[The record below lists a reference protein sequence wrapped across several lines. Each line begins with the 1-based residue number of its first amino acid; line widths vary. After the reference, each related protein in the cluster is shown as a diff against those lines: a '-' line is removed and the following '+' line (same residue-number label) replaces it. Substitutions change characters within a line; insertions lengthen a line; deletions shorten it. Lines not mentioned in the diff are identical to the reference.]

1 MGRHWTGPT
10 LSEQSYLFQG
20 NLLLSITAMSQDVC
34 ASDWSMILKRSAP
47 SPPYTFSKCPHNL
60 FNLFLSKWQFSDK
73 KVWSFETNVLI
84 DNWFLPTCPGIRRNI
99 CLICVRCRLLLS
111 CPGDRFEVSFLAT
124 KSIFVQSCHILM
136 GWLWTTLVVF
146 IWQKHMHNEAVV
158 FPFGKQ
164 WLWGFKFVTLE
175 PFDWCDQF
183 YLEKTLKIVQSCPIW
198 RY

>member
-47 SPPYTFSKCPHNL
+47 SLPYTFSKCPHNL

-99 CLICVRCRLLLS
+99 CLICVRCTLLLS
-111 CPGDRFEVSFLAT
+111 CPGDRFEVSFSSHKIYLC
-124 KSIFVQSCHILM
+124 SELPHFD
-136 GWLWTTLVVF
+136 G
-146 IWQKHMHNEAVV
+146 
-158 FPFGKQ
+158 
-164 WLWGFKFVTLE
+164 VTLNN
-175 PFDWCDQF
+175 FGCV
-183 YLEKTLKIVQSCPIW
+183 YLTETHAQWSSCFPIW
-198 RY
+198 KTVAMRV